1 MKAFMKALRFCY
13 FLILLIPAISFA
25 ETHAKVQAALDYQL
39 PENACGTKPKSFES
53 SGEAI
58 GKPVQESGGLTYFEG
73 SGADEISDIDSYT
86 RKRQERKVTRWKNCT
101 KEYKS
106 GLLEDMEELKASAQH
121 GLTQPQANIILANLA
136 NIQQVYM
143 APE

>member
-1 MKAFMKALRFCY
+1 MKTLTLCS
-13 FLILLIPAISFA
+13 FLILLMPAISLA
-25 ETHAKVQAALDYQL
+25 ETHSKVQAALDYQL
-39 PENACGTKPKSFES
+39 PENTCGTKPKSFES

-58 GKPVQESGGLTYFEG
+58 GTPIQDSSSTSVFEG
-73 SGADEISDIDSYT
+73 SGAEEMSDVDSYT
-86 RKRQERKVTRWKNCT
+86 RKRQERKMTRWKSCT

-106 GLLEDMEELKASAQH
+106 GLLEDMDELKASAQH

-136 NIQQVYM
+136 NIQQAYM

>member
-1 MKAFMKALRFCY
+1 MKALRFCG
-13 FLILLIPAISFA
+13 FLILLMPAISFA
-25 ETHAKVQAALDYQL
+25 ETHAEVQAALDYQL

-58 GKPVQESGGLTYFEG
+58 GTPIQDSSSTSIFEG
-73 SGADEISDIDSYT
+73 SGAEEVSDVDGYT
-86 RKRQERKVTRWKNCT
+86 RKRTERKVARWKNCT
-101 KEYKS
+101 KKYKS
-106 GLLEDMEELKASAQH
+106 GLLEDMEELKTSAQH